1 MQGHTLPSQWE
12 QLKKESSAEKKAQ
25 VGQRPLLKCV
35 STVIP
40 VLSTQQQC
48 VAAQSALFV
57 LAVAA
62 AL

>member
-1 MQGHTLPSQWE
+1 MLGHTLSSQWE
-12 QLKKESSAEKKAQ
+12 QLKKEASTQKKAQ
-25 VGQRPLLKCV
+25 SGQRPFLKCV
-35 STVIP
+35 STVFP

-48 VAAQSALFV
+48 VATQSALFV